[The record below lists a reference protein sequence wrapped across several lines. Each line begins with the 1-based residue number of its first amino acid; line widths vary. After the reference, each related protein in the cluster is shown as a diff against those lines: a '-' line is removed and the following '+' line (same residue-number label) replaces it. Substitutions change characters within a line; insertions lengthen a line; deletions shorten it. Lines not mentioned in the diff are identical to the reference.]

1 MASDMNELLNQLNPP
16 QREAVMATEGPL
28 LVLAGAGSGKTR
40 VLTYRIAHMI
50 EDCAVAPWNIL
61 AITFTNKAAKEM
73 AERVEALVGSAA
85 NDMWVR
91 TFHSACV
98 RILRRDIERLGYGR
112 NFNIIDADDQ
122 KGLVKECLKEL
133 RFTEDEFPART
144 VMNEISSAKD
154 SLLTPEEYVREYG
167 SEFRLSQIGK
177 IYKLYQQK
185 LINANDLDFDD
196 LIMLTVK
203 LFREAPDILGYYQ
216 NKFRYILVD
225 EYQDTNRAQNELI
238 LLLAKE
244 HRNICVVGDDDQ
256 SIYRFRGADVTNI
269 LEFEN
274 QFPDVKT
281 IRLEQNYRST
291 QNILDAANSVIKNN
305 SGRKAKS
312 LWTDSGAGERLMVY
326 RANNDF
332 DEADYIVNSINSLVR
347 DGYKYGDIAVLFRA
361 KSSSK
366 IIEDVFMRAAV
377 PYRVLSGLRFY
388 DRKEIRDM
396 IAYLRLIK
404 NIDDDISLRRIIN
417 VPSRKIGKVTMDV
430 ISSVAAREGVSMFKA
445 IEGHLD
451 EFKGGVADF
460 FNIIK
465 KLRSLISELPIDELV
480 QAVYEESGYAVSLE
494 KDEKGVERMEN
505 VGELISGAKHYMET
519 VEAPSFDDYMDNLVL
534 VSDVDNYDDELDAV
548 VMMTM
553 HAAKGLE
560 FPVVFVCGFDDG
572 VFPGVKAIYDPD
584 EIQEER
590 RLCYVAITRA
600 RQKLYLTGSHSR
612 MVFGK
617 TSVYRPS
624 RFLAEIPEELYELKD
639 AREELLAR
647 REQLKEQLPQVNNKP
662 KTYVPKATVIKHE
675 EKSLP
680 KGDLTFKAGD
690 VVRHAKF
697 GEGVI
702 ISAESVGNDVHYK
715 INFNGVGEKNLLGLY
730 AKLTKIH

>member
-1 MASDMNELLNQLNPP
+1 MNELLNQLNPP
-16 QREAVMATEGPL
+16 QREAVLATEGPL

-40 VLTYRIAHMI
+40 VLTYRIAHII
-50 EDCAVAPWNIL
+50 EDCNVAPWNIL

-73 AERVEALVGSAA
+73 ADRVEALIGAAA
-85 NDMWVR
+85 NDMWVK

-98 RILRRDIERLGYGR
+98 RILRRDIERLGYGK

-122 KGLVKECLKEL
+122 KALVKECVKEL
-133 RFTEDEFPART
+133 RFSDDEFPART

-154 SLLTPEEYVREYG
+154 ALLSPEEYLNEYG
-167 SEFRLSQIGK
+167 SEYRLSQIGK
-177 IYKLYQQK
+177 IYRLYQRR
-185 LINANDLDFDD
+185 LMNANDLDFDD

-203 LFREAPDILGYYQ
+203 LFREAPDVLAYYQ

-238 LLLAKE
+238 MLLGGE
-244 HRNICVVGDDDQ
+244 HRNVCVVGDDDQ

-274 QFPDVKT
+274 NFPDVKT

-291 QNILDAANSVIKNN
+291 QNILDAANSVIENN
-305 SGRKAKS
+305 SARKPKK
-312 LWTDSGAGERLMVY
+312 LWTDSGAGEQLLVY
-326 RANNDF
+326 RGNNDF
-332 DEADYIVNSINSLVR
+332 DEADYIVNTIKSLVS
-347 DGYKYGDIAVLFRA
+347 DGYKYSDIAVLFRA
-361 KSSSK
+361 RSSSK
-366 IIEDVFMRAAV
+366 LIEDVFMRAAV

-404 NIDDDISLRRIIN
+404 NCDDDISLRRIIN
-417 VPSRKIGKVTMDV
+417 VPSRKIGRVTMDV
-430 ISSVAAREGVSMFKA
+430 IASVAAREGVSMFKA

-460 FNIIK
+460 YNVIAE
-465 KLRSLISELPIDELV
+465 LRGMVDKLPIDELV
-480 QAVYEESGYAVSLE
+480 EKVYTESGYAASLE
-494 KDEKGVERMEN
+494 KDDKGVERMEN
-505 VGELISGAKHYMET
+505 VGELISGAKHYIET
-519 VEAPSFDDYMDNLVL
+519 VEEPTFDDYMDNLVL
-534 VSDVDNYDDELDAV
+534 VSDVDNYDEDLDAV

-560 FPVVFVCGFDDG
+560 FPVVFICGFDDG
-572 VFPGVKAIYDPD
+572 VFPSVKAIYDPD

-600 RQKLYLTGSHSR
+600 RQRLYLTGSHSR

-617 TSVYRPS
+617 TSNYKPS
-624 RFLAEIPEELYELKD
+624 RFLNEIPAELYQLKD
-639 AREELLAR
+639 AREELMAR
-647 REQLKEQLPQVNNKP
+647 REQLREQMPKLNK
-662 KTYVPKATVIKHE
+662 KQKGYIPKATVVDSA
-675 EKSLP
+675 EKAAP
-680 KGDLTFKAGD
+680 KGDLTLKAGD
-690 VVRHAKF
+690 VVKHAKF

-715 INFNGVGEKNLLGLY
+715 INFSSVGEKNLLGLY
-730 AKLTKIH
+730 AKLTKIN